1 MAFGSCEVL
10 APKVFVL
17 EKNKINPKVRI
28 VSEDGASFEDI
39 LSRKKPVLQRLLELL
54 IDTVV
59 SKSTHNL
66 CAFRGINFIP
76 RPVFQI
82 ESVEDYLF

>member
-1 MAFGSCEVL
+1 M
-10 APKVFVL
+10 L
-17 EKNKINPKVRI
+17 EKNKIINPKVRI
-28 VSEDGASFEDI
+28 ESEDGASFEDI
-39 LSRKKPVLQRLLELL
+39 LSAAETCPTKAIRI
-54 IDTVV
+54 IDRHSV

-66 CAFRGINFIP
+66 GAFRGINFIP